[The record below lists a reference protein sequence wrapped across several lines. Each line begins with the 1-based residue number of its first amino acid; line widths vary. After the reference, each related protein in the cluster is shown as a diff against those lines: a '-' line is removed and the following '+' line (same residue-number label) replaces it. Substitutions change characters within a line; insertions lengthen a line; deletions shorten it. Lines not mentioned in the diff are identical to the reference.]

1 MVRWV
6 SEKPLQLT
14 EKPMQTVDSDTLNPG
29 EPAWRIALLFP
40 TQGNWTEADYLA
52 LDAGRLVEFQRG
64 CVEVLDMPT
73 KEHQRIVQYVYRM
86 LFAFVEAQSLGE
98 VFIAPLPVRLWEQ
111 KFREPDVVFV
121 AQGRADYQG
130 YPEGADLLVEV
141 VSDDAASRRRDLVTK
156 RDEYSKAGVLEY
168 WMIDPSERKVTVG
181 TLQDQIYELHE
192 FGDGGMVTSIRLPGF
207 ELSVT
212 SILNA
217 ANSPAGAVDL

>member
-1 MVRWV
+1 
-6 SEKPLQLT
+6 
-14 EKPMQTVDSDTLNPG
+14 MQTVDSDMLHPG

-52 LDAGRLVEFQRG
+52 LDAGRLVEFERG
-64 CVEVLDMPT
+64 CVEVLDMPS

-86 LFAFVEAQSLGE
+86 LFAFVEARMLGE
-98 VFIAPLPVRLWEQ
+98 VFVAPLPVRLWEQ

-121 AQGRADYQG
+121 ARGRADYQG

-141 VSDDAASRRRDLVTK
+141 VSDDAASRRRDLATK

-168 WMIDPSERKVTVG
+168 WMIDPRERQVAVG
-181 TLQDQIYELHE
+181 SLRDGIYEVQE
-192 FGDGGMVTSIRLPGF
+192 FGDGGGVRSIRLPGF

-212 SILNA
+212 AILNA
-217 ANSPAGAVDL
+217 ANSPA